1 MSAGIDWA
9 RMSEPQPDGKDTATL
24 LALDRA
30 SRASTTSPESGP
42 TVCGGRVALSCEGPL
57 MPSPPYVAVAG
68 TPEVLAR
75 AIDYVGRWPAM
86 AAQWPQIV
94 RVIQPFTDPVGG
106 GALRSSSHSVDT
118 RPGVI
123 ALTVD
128 CPLATAQAIVHETAH
143 LKLRIMGVRNE
154 AADRIVTNRPEE
166 LYESPVVIEML
177 RPMTAVLHAQYS
189 FMHILQLDLEMLRQE
204 GDADVRRDIK
214 SLLARNVPR
223 MTKGLATLR
232 RDIQCD
238 EAGAKFCEGF
248 FGWCETALASSRAAL
263 AQS

>member
-9 RMSEPQPDGKDTATL
+9 RMSEPQPDGRDTATL

-30 SRASTTSPESGP
+30 SRASTTSPEPGP
-42 TVCGGRVALSCEGPL
+42 TVCDGRVALSCEGPL

-106 GALRSSSHSVDT
+106 GPLRSSSHSVDT

-154 AADRIVTNRPEE
+154 AADRIVINRPEE

-177 RPMTAVLHAQYS
+177 RPFTRAREAVDDIERPLIDKRRFERRADPTRGADDDPRAAHARRN
-189 FMHILQLDLEMLRQE
+189 RQRSASLSS
-204 GDADVRRDIK
+204 GSKRYPSLSNPLISSASVRRC
-214 SLLARNVPR
+214 SHR
-223 MTKGLATLR
+223 
-232 RDIQCD
+232 
-238 EAGAKFCEGF
+238 
-248 FGWCETALASSRAAL
+248 
-263 AQS
+263 